1 MESFYDQLMFVNDSE
16 ISYNDT
22 ECPLSE
28 WEPSY
33 VLIPCIY
40 LLVFVLGLA
49 GNGTVI
55 WASWQPRAQR
65 KSADAFIAHL
75 ALADLT
81 FVLTLPLWAAYAA
94 RGYRWPFGPVLCKL
108 SSYLV
113 LLNMY
118 SSVFCLTCLSVDRYQ
133 AIVGSAA
140 GAGGGRS
147 PRRGPR
153 KRGLWLA
160 ASWASAGVLAL
171 PALVFRGAVELPWGG
186 EEEEVEEV
194 GGGGGPQT
202 VCDMDLSPLG
212 QDEEVQAAWL
222 AAFGLSSTSFGF
234 LLPFAVMAS
243 CYGLVGSALS
253 SHFQGGGARRRRR
266 RRRLLSVILSLVLAF
281 GLCWLPFHLLKTLV
295 TLDGLALLE
304 LPCGLRALA
313 AVAHPYTT
321 CLAYVNSCL
330 NPLLYAWLDPD
341 FRARCRRSLRRLRP
355 AAAAAAAAGWRGER
369 RNSSSNSSSSRR
381 RSAGAPSPEPSA
393 TRSSSSSSS
402 NTLSARRSLSQPE
415 EGRGKIEQSRA
426 LFSGKEKA
434 EGVT

>member
-16 ISYNDT
+16 IPYNET
-22 ECPLSE
+22 EECPLSE

-33 VLIPCIY
+33 VLIPSIY
-40 LLVFVLGLA
+40 LLVFVLGLT

-55 WASWQPRAQR
+55 WAYRQPRAKR
-65 KSADAFIAHL
+65 KSSDAFIAHL

-94 RGYRWPFGPVLCKL
+94 RGYRWPFGILLCKL

-133 AIVGSAA
+133 AIVGAA
-140 GAGGGRS
+140 SGGGGGT
-147 PRRGPR
+147 PRRGAPR

-160 ASWASAGVLAL
+160 AAWALAGVLAL

-186 EEEEVEEV
+186 GEEGD
-194 GGGGGPQT
+194 GGQT

-222 AAFGLSSTSFGF
+222 AAFGLSSTSVGF

-243 CYGLVGSALS
+243 CYGLIGSALS
-253 SHFQGGGARRRRR
+253 GHFQGRERQRRRK
-266 RRRLLSVILSLVLAF
+266 LLSIILTLVLAF
-281 GLCWLPFHLLKTLV
+281 GLCWLPFHLVKTLV

-304 LPCGLRALA
+304 LPCPLRALA
-313 AVAHPYTT
+313 YVAHPYTT

-341 FRARCRRSLRRLRP
+341 FRSRCRRALRRLRP
-355 AAAAAAAAGWRGER
+355 SAGWRGGW
-369 RNSSSNSSSSRR
+369 RR
-381 RSAGAPSPEPSA
+381 RRRRRAPSPEPPSA
-393 TRSSSSSSS
+393 TRSSNT

-415 EGRGKIEQSRA
+415 EGRGKIEQPRGA
-426 LFSGKEKA
+426 LCSGKEKA